1 MVNDAF
7 AQMDLFTYFSSQK
20 ITHLPGEFLSEKDV
34 GKELSF
40 EDLSKKEGNVVV
52 ADFSS
57 NIHRILKAVKIQE
70 IRNFADGDSDLLYDD
85 GTDWPGCIHKK
96 DYRNPLYPWGTKLY
110 AFA

>member
-1 MVNDAF
+1 MLLYRWICSLIF
-7 AQMDLFTYFSSQK
+7 HHKKSPLSS
-20 ITHLPGEFLSEKDV
+20 LPGEFLSEKDV
-34 GKELSF
+34 GEELSF
-40 EDLSKKEGNVVV
+40 EELSKKEGNVVV

-70 IRNFADGDSDLLYDD
+70 IRNFTDGNSDLLYDD